1 MSTCTLYA
9 IAAAAL
15 LAASFS
21 TMTVSETQNDILR
34 NKFSSELDIRYNA
47 IVSERRNHYI
57 QGLLLG
63 AVLSFFAFRRTAF
76 NNTFHKTAA
85 FTALTLLTGV
95 LYYYIMPKS
104 DYMLNHLKT
113 AEENVA
119 WLEVYKTMKSR
130 YYIGFVLGA
139 LAAVPLAQSFC

>member
-1 MSTCTLYA
+1 MSTCALYA
-9 IAAAAL
+9 TAAAAL

-21 TMTVSETQNDILR
+21 TMTVSETQHDILR
-34 NKFSSELDIRYNA
+34 NKFSPELDIRYNA

-57 QGLLLG
+57 QGLLIG

-76 NNTFHKTAA
+76 NNKFHKTAA
-85 FTALTLLTGV
+85 FTAVTLLTGV
-95 LYYYIMPKS
+95 LYYYVMPKS

-130 YYIGFVLGA
+130 YFIGFVLGA
-139 LAAVPLAQSFC
+139 LAAIPLAQSFC